1 MRQVSSRVERLGE
14 PVVTGYRS
22 KFFRHNCD
30 DSGCFFQSLPS
41 WDEFIEQFPRG
52 IRPTDVDGLVEINDS
67 FLFLEQKGA
76 GVPMPQGQFHA
87 FKRLASRPR
96 VTVVIFRPA
105 AHDDFYEVMVLP
117 RPAEWETVTADEFK
131 ARLSRWAMRAD
142 SRGKAA

>member
-1 MRQVSSRVERLGE
+1 M
-14 PVVTGYRS
+14 TGYRS
-22 KFFRHNCD
+22 KFFRHSCD
-30 DSGCFFQSLPS
+30 SSGCFFQSLPS

-76 GVPMPQGQFHA
+76 GVPLQTGQFLA

-105 AHDDFYEVMVLP
+105 ADDAYDVMVLP
-117 RPAEWETVTADEFK
+117 RPAMWETVQADEFK
-131 ARLSRWAMRAD
+131 ARLSRWAIRAD
-142 SRGKAA
+142 ARGKAA

>member
-1 MRQVSSRVERLGE
+1 MLKVSAWVVRLGE
-14 PVVTGYRS
+14 SVVTGYRS
-22 KFFRHNCD
+22 KFFRHSCEG
-30 DSGCFFQSLPS
+30 SGCFFQSLPS

-76 GVPMPQGQFHA
+76 GVPLPTGQFLA

-96 VTVVIFRPA
+96 VTVRPA
-105 AHDDFYEVMVLP
+105 ADDTYDVMVLP
-117 RPAEWETVTADEFK
+117 RPAEWEIVVADEFK
-131 ARLSRWAMRAD
+131 ARLSRWAIRAA